1 VTLVSF
7 VFNKKKK
14 GAFTPQD
21 QPRGRTAF
29 QFYIKHSGNEEQRQ
43 DQDKEHSAQDDGGP
57 EQCALDAA
65 PGGKY
70 TSRVSA
76 CQSAQARTLA
86 LQDDAQDE
94 QDRDYNQRDI

>member
-1 VTLVSF
+1 LCPSCL
-7 VFNKKKK
+7 KDKKK
-14 GAFTPQD
+14 GTFTPQN

-29 QFYIKHSGNEEQRQ
+29 QVFISNSANEENYQ
-43 DQDKEHSAQDDGGP
+43 DQDEEHSAQDDGGP
-57 EQCALDAA
+57 EQCALDTAA
-65 PGGKY
+65 GSENA
-70 TSRVSA
+70 SRVGA